1 MEGFYLALG
10 VTVVLPFAQ
19 WMAPT
24 MPRHV
29 AYAGVAGGILIMFAE
44 FLDPATKPPF
54 SVVILFLI
62 GALCIGGA
70 AHLYIQHLKRPA
82 DKVAD
87 SIPSEPVPTVTP
99 AAPASAPSTSSTA
112 APQNEKRPWLEASKN
127 SEINARGALIT
138 GEFPGIGQFAKLDD
152 HSKLNMDG
160 VMIIGQNAPTIFPPP
175 TGELSGLS
183 NAQIHEESKNLIHG
197 LLEFEK
203 EYESQL
209 VDSTWATNK
218 TMDERQA
225 KMNQNRLVF
234 QRYAQKYSEGALP
247 SKALSL
253 VSEILLRTNGVDP
266 SGASQKAQQGA
277 FVVMQKRF
285 AGETPAASAASFLE
299 FIAQKLPN

>member
-44 FLDPATKPPF
+44 FLDPAMKPPF

-99 AAPASAPSTSSTA
+99 AAPASAPSTA
-112 APQNEKRPWLEASKN
+112 GRPNYW
-127 SEINARGALIT
+127 
-138 GEFPGIGQFAKLDD
+138 GISRHRAVCQ
-152 HSKLNMDG
+152 
-160 VMIIGQNAPTIFPPP
+160 T
-175 TGELSGLS
+175 
-183 NAQIHEESKNLIHG
+183 
-197 LLEFEK
+197 
-203 EYESQL
+203 
-209 VDSTWATNK
+209 
-218 TMDERQA
+218 
-225 KMNQNRLVF
+225 
-234 QRYAQKYSEGALP
+234 
-247 SKALSL
+247 
-253 VSEILLRTNGVDP
+253 
-266 SGASQKAQQGA
+266 
-277 FVVMQKRF
+277 
-285 AGETPAASAASFLE
+285 
-299 FIAQKLPN
+299 

>member
-1 MEGFYLALG
+1 
-10 VTVVLPFAQ
+10 
-19 WMAPT
+19 
-24 MPRHV
+24 
-29 AYAGVAGGILIMFAE
+29 
-44 FLDPATKPPF
+44 
-54 SVVILFLI
+54 
-62 GALCIGGA
+62 
-70 AHLYIQHLKRPA
+70 
-82 DKVAD
+82 
-87 SIPSEPVPTVTP
+87 
-99 AAPASAPSTSSTA
+99 
-112 APQNEKRPWLEASKN
+112 
-127 SEINARGALIT
+127 
-138 GEFPGIGQFAKLDD
+138 
-152 HSKLNMDG
+152 
-160 VMIIGQNAPTIFPPP
+160 
-175 TGELSGLS
+175 
-183 NAQIHEESKNLIHG
+183 

-218 TMDERQA
+218 TMDERQV